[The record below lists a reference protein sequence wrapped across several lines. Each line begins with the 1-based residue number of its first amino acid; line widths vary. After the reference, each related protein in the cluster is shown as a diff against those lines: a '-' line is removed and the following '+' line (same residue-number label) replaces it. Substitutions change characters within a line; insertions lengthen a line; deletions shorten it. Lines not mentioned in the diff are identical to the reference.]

1 MNRASVVV
9 SFYNN
14 LPALKLILTALNL
27 QSIKDF
33 EVVIADDGSKPE
45 VVKDISKLL
54 SRYSFSIKHVWHED
68 KGFRKNEVLNKAILA
83 SDTEYII
90 FMDGDCIPHIS
101 FVADHLKFAK
111 LKRVVA
117 GRRVM
122 MSEKLSA
129 KVNEDFV
136 RKKKLFSFKFFVELL
151 IDSFIKKSRHVES
164 AFFIRLPFINKM
176 FGNYKRGVKGCNFS
190 LHKSGL
196 LAVNGFDMR
205 YKLPCVGE
213 DTDIEYRL
221 KLLNYEVFLPKFRLI
236 QYHLYHMLQ
245 SRDGVETNKVILLE
259 TIKHKRIKATLGIN
273 QLS

>member
-9 SFYNN
+9 SFFNN
-14 LPALKLILTALNL
+14 LSALKLILSALNL

-45 VVKDISKLL
+45 IVKDISKLL

-68 KGFRKNEVLNKAILA
+68 KGFRKNEILNKAILV
-83 SDTEYII
+83 SNTEYII

-111 LKRVVA
+111 KKRIVA

-122 MSEKLSA
+122 MSERLSA
-129 KVNEDFV
+129 KVSEDFI
-136 RKKKLFSFKFFVELL
+136 RNKKLFSLRFFVELL
-151 IDSFIKKSRHVES
+151 LDSFIKKSRYVES
-164 AFFIRLPFINKM
+164 ALFIPISFINKL

-190 LHKSGL
+190 LYKSGL

-236 QYHLYHMLQ
+236 QYHLYHKLQ
-245 SRDGVETNKVILLE
+245 SRDGVETNKVILAE
-259 TIKHKRIKATLGIN
+259 TIKNKKIKAALGIN
-273 QLS
+273 QLP